1 MFDGAVMY
9 DVVSNTYFTVLWSN
23 VNFCKPPDPPQ
34 CCYKIC
40 ISMVCMSHMGV
51 HTAVIGVGM
60 HKKLWVWQEGLEV
73 LYDGAVILCVL
84 REVVVS
90 NTYLR

>member
-1 MFDGAVMY
+1 
-9 DVVSNTYFTVLWSN
+9 
-23 VNFCKPPDPPQ
+23 
-34 CCYKIC
+34 
-40 ISMVCMSHMGV
+40 MSHMGV

>member
-1 MFDGAVMY
+1 
-9 DVVSNTYFTVLWSN
+9 
-23 VNFCKPPDPPQ
+23 
-34 CCYKIC
+34 
-40 ISMVCMSHMGV
+40 MVCMSHMGV